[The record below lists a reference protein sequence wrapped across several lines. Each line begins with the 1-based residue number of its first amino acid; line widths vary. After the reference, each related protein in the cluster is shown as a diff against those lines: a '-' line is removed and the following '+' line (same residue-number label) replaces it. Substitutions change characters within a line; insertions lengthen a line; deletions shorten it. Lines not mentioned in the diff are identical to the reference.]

1 MRNEINLGEK
11 QAHCSEIEPG
21 VVGVGVGGGEFYTP
35 TSQLSATDKQGTC

>member
-11 QAHCSEIEPG
+11 QAHCSEIEPA
-21 VVGVGVGGGEFYTP
+21 VGVGVGGGEFYTP